1 VERGALAEFEGAGT
15 MSIRSIDNGA
25 GLRDIAAMSTKT
37 QQLQIRVTAAQK
49 AALRA
54 RAEAAGM
61 DVSSYVMARVLPREG
76 EDFIDAVAALGR
88 PHEGHFVWAAL
99 SDVLSKLTARDF
111 AAAVLLAPG
120 LAALG
125 PFEANYLAAQVEH
138 RATQL
143 GVEPPVW
150 ARWVQPLDEP
160 WFATSLK
167 SLRIYL
173 LAASP
178 VAFRRRNLF
187 VDSTVGQRV

>member
-1 VERGALAEFEGAGT
+1 
-15 MSIRSIDNGA
+15 
-25 GLRDIAAMSTKT
+25 
-37 QQLQIRVTAAQK
+37 
-49 AALRA
+49 
-54 RAEAAGM
+54 
-61 DVSSYVMARVLPREG
+61 VMARVLPREG

>member
-1 VERGALAEFEGAGT
+1 MPSKSASKPT
-15 MSIRSIDNGA
+15 
-25 GLRDIAAMSTKT
+25 TKT

-54 RAEAAGM
+54 RADAAGM
-61 DVSSYVMARVLPREG
+61 DVSSYVMARALPNEG
-76 EDFIDAVAALGR
+76 EHFIEAVAALGQ
-88 PHEGHFVWAAL
+88 PYEGHFVWAAL
-99 SDVLSKLTARDF
+99 SDVLNKLTVRSF
-111 AAAVLLAPG
+111 SAAVFLAPG
-120 LAALG
+120 LASLG

-138 RATQL
+138 RAAQL
-143 GVEPPVW
+143 GVAPPAW
-150 ARWVQPLDEP
+150 ARWVHPLEEP
-160 WFATSLK
+160 WFATDLK